1 MRKAFAAL
9 ASLLL
14 LIVIAQF
21 FFAATG
27 AFSTAPHDESYRMH
41 HALGYVIFLV
51 PVVMAVVAALARM
64 PGRLI
69 GMAALVSGL
78 TTVQVVIAVVARA
91 IGESTTA
98 GQLVFGLHAVNGL
111 AMVGVAGTIVRQAR
125 ALSRSVAPA
134 GRLGADDDAGASGG
148 VAVPAPPAVASG
160 PSR

>member
-1 MRKAFAAL
+1 MRKAFAVL
-9 ASLLL
+9 ATLLV

-27 AFSTAPHDESYRMH
+27 AFRDDAPRDESFRMH

-51 PVVMAVVAALARM
+51 PVVMVVVAALARM

-78 TTVQVVIAVVARA
+78 TAVQVLIAVVA
-91 IGESTTA
+91 GVLGDGTTA

-111 AMVGVAGTIVRQAR
+111 AILAVAGTTARQAR
-125 ALSRSVAPA
+125 ALVRPPA
-134 GRLGADDDAGASGG
+134 HT
-148 VAVPAPPAVASG
+148 PAP
-160 PSR
+160 